1 MNIGSVNSGFQ
12 AYPNYGAGQLK
23 TQAEPVA
30 TDQATLKSDNGQGGG
45 GTEITALA
53 KANEMQKSIIDILV

>member
-12 AYPNYGAGQLK
+12 TYPTYGAGQLK

-30 TDQATLKSDNGQGGG
+30 DQATLKSDGGQGGG
-45 GTEITALA
+45 GVEITALA
-53 KANEMQKSIIDILV
+53 KANEIQKHIVDLLV